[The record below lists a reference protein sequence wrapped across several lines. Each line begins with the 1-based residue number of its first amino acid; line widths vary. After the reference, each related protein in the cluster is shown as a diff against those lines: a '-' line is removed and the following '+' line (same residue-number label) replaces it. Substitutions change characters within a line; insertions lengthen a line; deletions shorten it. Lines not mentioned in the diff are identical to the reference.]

1 MRDDVDRCTACTLSE
16 PACSGCPSNGF
27 VCHSE
32 ESAADTRT
40 RNEALDHFL
49 GQMSKF
55 STNESALKKIM
66 FSSTSKKNQE
76 KEVTSHYDIGN
87 DFYKLWLD
95 ETMSYSCGYFIH
107 DDDSL
112 YQAQVNKV
120 DYILKKLHLEEG
132 MSLLD
137 IGCGWGFLLI
147 EAAKKY
153 KVHGTGITLSHE
165 QYTEFQKRI
174 KDQGLEDYLT
184 VELMDY
190 RACYAHHRFRTA

>member
-1 MRDDVDRCTACTLSE
+1 
-16 PACSGCPSNGF
+16 
-27 VCHSE
+27 
-32 ESAADTRT
+32 
-40 RNEALDHFL
+40 
-49 GQMSKF
+49 MSKF
-55 STNESALKKIM
+55 STNESALKKM
-66 FSSTSKKNQE
+66 HVQVLHP
-76 KEVTSHYDIGN
+76 KESGKVTSHYDIGN

-147 EAAKKY
+147 FWRLLKNTKY
-153 KVHGTGITLSHE
+153 MVQESL
-165 QYTEFQKRI
+165 
-174 KDQGLEDYLT
+174 
-184 VELMDY
+184 
-190 RACYAHHRFRTA
+190 